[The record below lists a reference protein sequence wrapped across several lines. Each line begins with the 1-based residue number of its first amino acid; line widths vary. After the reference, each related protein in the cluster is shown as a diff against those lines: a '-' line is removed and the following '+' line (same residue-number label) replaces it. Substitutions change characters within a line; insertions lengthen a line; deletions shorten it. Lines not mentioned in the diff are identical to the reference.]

1 MGNRGGGLLHGY
13 RLRWL
18 PILASRLRGGSGS
31 SARATRRRGEL
42 NSGATG
48 TSGSPSLL
56 VYGGGWSSGGEL
68 WWGRRPG
75 VVVDGSQ
82 CGKVVQGGAVLVAR
96 WRQNKAALHG
106 GSTASEQGGAVGATG
121 GRKAVHGGEGGGWA
135 LFIAGRGS
143 GWRRRGGESGG
154 GEMTTGNQRCQ
165 RCCGSDRLPMV
176 CASERQLSGR
186 WARSILSGW
195 VGTVDMSWVQSGA
208 QPFSNYSNFAP
219 NFQIQNEDYPD
230 VHKCSN
236 LAWC

>member
-1 MGNRGGGLLHGY
+1 MATGCGGCQSWQAGCGEARGAALGRHDGVVNSIHGQRGRVAHRVCWSTAVGGRLEWNCGGGGV
-13 RLRWL
+13 RGWWSMARSVGRWYKAARCSWL
-18 PILASRLRGGSGS
+18 DGGRTRQHYMV
-31 SARATRRRGEL
+31 ARRR
-42 NSGATG
+42 
-48 TSGSPSLL
+48 
-56 VYGGGWSSGGEL
+56 
-68 WWGRRPG
+68 R
-75 VVVDGSQ
+75 
-82 CGKVVQGGAVLVAR
+82 
-96 WRQNKAALHG
+96 NKAAQWG
-106 GSTASEQGGAVGATG
+106 QRVG
-121 GRKAVHGGEGGGWA
+121 GRLFMGGRGGGWA